1 MDDITERKLAEE
13 ELQHQRD
20 FALYV
25 MSTMGQGLTVTGA
38 DGMFSYVNPAFARM
52 LGYPPEALVG
62 REPEE
67 FTFAEDLVR
76 LEQAQRAA
84 AGRQNHLI

>member
-1 MDDITERKLAEE
+1 MDDITERKLAEA

-25 MSTMGQGLTVTGA
+25 MNTIGQGLTVTGA
-38 DGMFSYVNPAFARM
+38 DGKFSYVNPAYERM
-52 LGYPPEALVG
+52 LGYPPGALVG

-67 FTFAEDLVR
+67 FTFAEDVVK
-76 LEQAQRAA
+76 LEQAHAQRH
-84 AGRQNHLI
+84 GRQNHFI